1 MTTALDAVAAAFD
14 GCVDPR
20 ELISKLVGPD
30 QSEVHVNGSGGGLQP
45 KRRKPKGDGSGRVLN
60 TVGQGLNALAIG
72 AGGHALAMAG
82 RDERIQDA
90 AAKGSK
96 AAKVIGAPYKAY
108 SKTKLAAKVGAKSEF
123 AGKYALPLAAG
134 AVGLHTAELVGDSIA
149 AHALHNQAKTKVKK
163 NADLIIK
170 ARAMGAIDNERA
182 IELSAQAFAE
192 YEHEVD
198 LIEKGALRAGKIM
211 RAAKLTPGT
220 MKPIRPRAA
229 RQAELERAVDEVVPK
244 GKKLLAGMGLTALA
258 GGAAAGGAKGQRMLD
273 QRRATNTV
281 AVNQT
286 PVTKSDVEWSGTIS
300 KFDQDKRLV
309 FGWCS
314 ISKVD
319 GKEVVDLQ
327 GDYVPIE
334 TTEDSAYQYV
344 IHSRKGGDM
353 HRRVGKRGLTTN
365 YDQPLHVSDLV
376 ESFVVTPEK
385 LEALGLAPDAMPLGW
400 WVGFKVNDDE
410 QWQLVK
416 DGKRPAFSIHGSGKR
431 VEAPDLAHV

>member
-1 MTTALDAVAAAFD
+1 MRDHEGMNPALDALSEAFD

-20 ELISKLVGPD
+20 ELVSKLVGPD
-30 QSEVHVNGSGGGLQP
+30 ASEVHVNGAGGGR
-45 KRRKPKGDGSGRVLN
+45 KERRRKPKGDGSGRVLN

-90 AAKGSK
+90 AAKGSRPAK
-96 AAKVIGAPYKAY
+96 ALAAPYKAW
-108 SKTKLAAKVGAKSEF
+108 SKTKLAAKVGAKSDF

-134 AVGLHTAELVGDSIA
+134 AVGLHSAELVGDSIA
-149 AHALHNQAKTKVKK
+149 AHALHQQAKTKVKK
-163 NADLIIK
+163 NVDLIIK
-170 ARAMGAIDNERA
+170 ARAVGAIDNERA
-182 IELSAQAFAE
+182 IELSAQAVAA
-192 YEHEVD
+192 YEAD
-198 LIEKGALRAGKIM
+198 CDAIEKALIPKFAQLGAS
-211 RAAKLTPGT
+211 RAAKVT
-220 MKPIRPRAA
+220 
-229 RQAELERAVDEVVPK
+229 RQKELDKAVDEIVPHA
-244 GKKLLAGMGLTALA
+244 KKMLKLTAIG
-258 GGAAAGGAKGQRMLD
+258 GGAAASAAGGAKGQRMLD
-273 QRRATNTV
+273 QRRQKSLAGVAPSPLVKSLEWTGTV
-281 AVNQT
+281 
-286 PVTKSDVEWSGTIS
+286 S
-300 KFDQDKRLV
+300 KMDTDKRLV

-319 GKEVVDLQ
+319 GQPVIDHQ

-334 TTEDSAYQYV
+334 ETENSAYAYV

-353 HRRVGKRGLTTN
+353 HRRVGKFLAR
-365 YDQPLHVSDLV
+365 DEPLHVSDLV

-431 VEAPDLAHV
+431 VDEPELAYV

>member
-1 MTTALDAVAAAFD
+1 MTALDALADAFD

-20 ELISKLVGPD
+20 ELVSKLVGPD

-45 KRRKPKGDGSGRVLN
+45 KRRKPKGDGSGQVLN
-60 TVGQGLNALAIG
+60 RVGQGLNGLAIG

-82 RDERIQDA
+82 RDERIQAA

-96 AAKVIGAPYKAY
+96 PAKVLAAPYKAW

-163 NADLIIK
+163 NTDLIIK

-182 IELSAQAFAE
+182 IELASQAFAE
-192 YEHEVD
+192 YEAEVD
-198 LIEKGALRAGKIM
+198 LIEKGMLRAGKIM
-211 RAAKLTPGT
+211 RAGGLTPAT
-220 MKPIRPRAA
+220 MPTRAT
-229 RQAELERAVDEVVPK
+229 RQAHLDKAVDEIVPK
-244 GKKLLAGMGLTALA
+244 GKKLLAGLGLSAVV
-258 GGAAAGGAKGQRMLD
+258 GGSAAGGAKGQRSLD
-273 QRRATNTV
+273 QRRQKSLAAV
-281 AVNQT
+281 APS
-286 PVTKSDVEWSGTIS
+286 PVAKHDLEWRGEVS
-300 KFDQDKRLV
+300 KFDTDKRLV

-314 ISKVD
+314 LSKVD
-319 GKEVVDLQ
+319 GREVVDLQ

-334 TTEDSAYQYV
+334 ETENSAYQYV

-353 HRRVGKRGLTTN
+353 HRRVGKGFFD
-365 YDQPLHVSDLV
+365 DQDAPLHVSDLV

-410 QWQLVK
+410 QWRLVK
-416 DGKRPAFSIHGSGKR
+416 EGKRPAFSIHGSGKR
-431 VEAPDLAHV
+431 VEAHDLVAV